1 MHAIAPELP
10 IVLAT
15 GSTDEIGADALM
27 VAGIFEVVRRPVS
40 TVEIAA
46 ALIRCMAAS
55 LQLGRRVAIAPKYA
69 DAEIAR

>member
-1 MHAIAPELP
+1 
-10 IVLAT
+10 
-15 GSTDEIGADALM
+15 M

-55 LQLGRRVAIAPKYA
+55 LRLGRRAAIAPQYA
-69 DAEIAR
+69 DGGITR